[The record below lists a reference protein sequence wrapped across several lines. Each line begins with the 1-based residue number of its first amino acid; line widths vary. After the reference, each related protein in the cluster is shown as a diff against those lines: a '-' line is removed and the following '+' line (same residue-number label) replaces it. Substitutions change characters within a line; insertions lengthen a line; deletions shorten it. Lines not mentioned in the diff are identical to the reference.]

1 MSMRRRG
8 GGWQAER
15 LAQALTTK
23 PQPVVPIIPERVPE
37 VVHRQTP
44 AAVPAVRERPEL
56 RLGEARVMPKPAV
69 QPKPMS
75 EARPLPDDLTGWVKR
90 PADVARRDAV
100 KGAMQH
106 AWSSYEK
113 FAWGSDELCPKTQRG
128 KNLFGPYPSLT
139 PPLARVPSGLVAGE
153 RCLVARWAQACAV
166 VVVGRACMSVH
177 AAVRS
182 VRGPAGALSAR
193 HCIRGRL

>member
-1 MSMRRRG
+1 MHAVRLLLFTFCWEPETDWAFCGCG
-8 GGWQAER
+8 GTGWQAER

-23 PQPVVPIIPERVPE
+23 PPPVVPIVPDRVPHE
-37 VVHRQTP
+37 VVPRQTP

-56 RLGEARVMPKPAV
+56 RPGEARVMPKPAV
-69 QPKPMS
+69 PAKPMS

-90 PADVARRDAV
+90 PPDVARRDAV

-128 KNLFGPYPSLT
+128 KNLFGAYP
-139 PPLARVPSGLVAGE
+139 
-153 RCLVARWAQACAV
+153 CAV
-166 VVVGRACMSVH
+166 VVVGNVCMNVH
-177 AAVRS
+177 AAEHS
-182 VRGPAGALSAR
+182 VHGPARALSAR
-193 HCIRGRL
+193 HCVRGRF